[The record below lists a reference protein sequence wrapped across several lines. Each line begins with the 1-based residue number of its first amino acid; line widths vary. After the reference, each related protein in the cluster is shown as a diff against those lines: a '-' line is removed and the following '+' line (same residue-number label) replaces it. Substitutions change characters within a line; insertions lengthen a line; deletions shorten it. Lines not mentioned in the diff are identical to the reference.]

1 MIMPTD
7 ITAITTRHNKKSVVI
22 VVDDD
27 FSVRMQ
33 LRFAF
38 ENAGHEVVEAASGQ
52 EALDLFRKSPPD
64 LILLDVIMPEMDG
77 FDTCRM
83 LRSLPGGTHT
93 PVVMVTGLEDTET
106 ITQAFE
112 AGATDFISKPINML
126 ILGYRVLY
134 WLRSGSILSELKL
147 NQKRL
152 HKAQDLAR
160 LAHWERNLETGEF
173 LITCHTPEMFGLTH
187 LSRYDDL
194 FANIL
199 TEDKMPARKM
209 IDDACEAE
217 QAFSVHYQVVLPDGS
232 ERIILNQGEIVTKD
246 THHHHLAVGIIQDIT
261 RLKQAEDRI
270 RYLAFFDNLTG
281 LANRALFREHWSKIF
296 PYAQRHQRKVAVL
309 FIDLDDFK
317 RINDTLGH
325 PSGDKVLISV
335 AERLKS
341 MLRHSDIL
349 SRSNVD
355 QLTSLISRVGGDEF
369 TLLAADITMPDQIAG
384 LADRIIEVLSRPF
397 QLENQLITLTASI
410 GISVYPEDGS
420 DIDVLLKNAD
430 TAMYAAK
437 EKGRNNYQFFQRAMN
452 DAARARF
459 HMSNRLRQAI
469 DNKEF
474 VLYYQPQFTNNT
486 GVFRGVEALI
496 RWIDPEKGLIP
507 PNDFLPFAEGSGF
520 IHSINEWVIQEACV
534 QAQKW
539 VSAGLFNDCR
549 MGINISGNNINFK
562 QLAANI
568 IAVLSKTGLDPH
580 HLEVELTE
588 RVMMENTDEARQM
601 LLQLKEMGVS
611 IAIDDF
617 GTGYSALSHLQL
629 FPLTTLKIDRS
640 FVMNMDKADNG
651 LSLLHSIIGI
661 AKSFN
666 LKVVA
671 EGVETEVQL
680 SALGRMDCDELQ
692 GYLLSRPLPGE
703 EVEQRLV
710 QSRASAISKS

>member
-1 MIMPTD
+1 MPED
-7 ITAITTRHNKKSVVI
+7 ITAKKTLHNQKSVVM

-33 LRFAF
+33 LRFTL
-38 ENAGHEVVEAASGQ
+38 ENVGHEVVEATSGQ
-52 EALDLFRKSPPD
+52 EALDFFKKSPPD

-83 LRSLPGGTHT
+83 LRGLPGGAQT
-93 PVVMVTGLEDTET
+93 PVVMVTGMEDIET

-134 WLRSGSILSELKL
+134 WLRSGSVLSELKINQIRL
-147 NQKRL
+147 NR
-152 HKAQDLAR
+152 AQEIAR
-160 LAHWERNLETGEF
+160 LCHWRRNLETGEF
-173 LITCHTPEMFGLTH
+173 LLTCHKPEMFGLTH
-187 LSRYDDL
+187 HSTYEEL
-194 FANIL
+194 FANIA
-199 TEDKMPARKM
+199 TKDKIPAREL
-209 IDDACEAE
+209 IDKACEAE
-217 QAFSVHYQVVLPDGS
+217 QAFSIHYQVVLPNGS
-232 ERIILNQGEIVTKD
+232 ERIILNQGEVVSED
-246 THHHHLAVGIIQDIT
+246 THQHRLAVGIIQDIT
-261 RLKQAEDRI
+261 ELKQAEERI
-270 RYLAFFDNLTG
+270 RYLAFYDNLTG
-281 LANRALFREHWSKIF
+281 LANRALFREYWSKILPF
-296 PYAQRHQRKVAVL
+296 AQRHQKKVAVL

-325 PSGDKVLISV
+325 PSGDKVLISI
-335 AERLKS
+335 ADRLKN
-341 MLRHSDIL
+341 MLRHSDVL
-349 SRSNVD
+349 SRSSAD
-355 QLTSLISRVGGDEF
+355 QPASLISRVGGDEF
-369 TLLAADITMPDQIAG
+369 TLLAADITTPDQIAS
-384 LADRIIEVLSRPF
+384 LADRIIEVLGRAVEV
-397 QLENQLITLTASI
+397 ENQLITLTASI

-420 DIDVLLKNAD
+420 DIDILLKNAD

-437 EKGRNNYQFFQRAMN
+437 ERGRNNYQFFQSAMN
-452 DAARARF
+452 DAASVRF
-459 HMSNRLRQAI
+459 HMSNRLRQAL
-469 DNKEF
+469 DNNEF
-474 VLYYQPQFTNNT
+474 VLYYQPQVANNT
-486 GVFRGVEALI
+486 GTLRGVEALI
-496 RWIDPEKGLIP
+496 RWVDPEKGLIP
-507 PNDFLPFAEGSGF
+507 PNDFLPFAEENGF

-539 VSAGLFNDCR
+539 VAAGLFDNCR

-562 QLAANI
+562 QLVANI

-640 FVMNMDKADNG
+640 FVMNMDKTDNG
-651 LSLLHSIIGI
+651 LSLLYSIVGI

-671 EGVETEVQL
+671 EGVETEDQL
-680 SALGRMDCDELQ
+680 AALGRMDCDELQ
-692 GYLLSRPLPGE
+692 GYLLSRPLTGE
-703 EVEQRLV
+703 KLEKRLV
-710 QSRASAISKS
+710 RSKTITNSKS